1 MHYCILVDNVAD
13 DSVNFF
19 TRKYNFE
26 LKIEKLE
33 KKSMYTSDAETF
45 KARRTAE
52 DKKEEDYREDR
63 VEWSGH
69 ICARNALN

>member
-33 KKSMYTSDAETF
+33 KKVCT
-45 KARRTAE
+45 RRMLRLLKRDEPQKTKR
-52 DKKEEDYREDR
+52 KKIIEKIVSNDR
-63 VEWSGH
+63 VISVLAMH
-69 ICARNALN
+69 